1 MKINAKIAALAGA
14 ALLMGSVAFAVNSYD
29 GATDDY
35 ELPQGFTFYNEVSS
49 DVVEAKGSFYNKTQS
64 AGFNGQNPNKN
75 YQVEFAGISEKVGI
89 SYDSE
94 KFWFELAP
102 KFSLKD
108 NNQHWSDA
116 AQGWSVT
123 RQSLNNDDLSFAWTG
138 LDWGVRFTPFDI
150 VDFYLHHDV
159 WTPGAYLPIADKRVG
174 GNLAGD
180 GFAVVFKPIDG
191 LRIGLSVP
199 FSADVVSKPN
209 FLNAEYED
217 TGLNGSFLTKDSSL
231 ITNTNNDAADYRFVF
246 NAGVD
251 YKLLDMITIGAFV
264 GNIINRDARS
274 YGLYANAAISF
285 LDFNVGYTYNGD
297 ATRVSAL
304 DFDKDVKVFIGGHH
318 KANLAVTA
326 QFGDFTAQLEALMN
340 FFKAQSLY
348 DLYAGIKVGYDLL
361 PGKFNLALRTGVA
374 YDMGNKSATGY
385 GSYLR
390 YEEKGTAGEVTSNAP
405 GYRSKKGSYKNWQ
418 KGTGTINV
426 NAAPVVFLSPS
437 ITYTTGRNTFAA
449 TANLQYWLDGEGSY
463 AANLP
468 VSWKYT
474 F

>member
-14 ALLMGSVAFAVNSYD
+14 ALLMGSVAFAANNYD

-49 DVVEAKGSFYNKTQS
+49 DLVEAKGSFYNTTRNDKSQDDR
-64 AGFNGQNPNKN
+64 

-108 NNQHWSDA
+108 NNQHWNRESTKYRATDA
-116 AQGWSVT
+116 
-123 RQSLNNDDLSFAWTG
+123 SLNNDDLSFAWTG

-150 VDFYLHHDV
+150 VDFYLHKDV

-174 GNLAGD
+174 GNLAGE
-180 GFAVVFKPIDG
+180 GAGVVFKPIDG
-191 LRIGLSVP
+191 LRIGLEIP
-199 FSADVVSKPN
+199 FEATFGGKANYLDAEWEDVLRSRVANVAEAKKEDDLEPN
-209 FLNAEYED
+209 
-217 TGLNGSFLTKDSSL
+217 K
-231 ITNTNNDAADYRFVF
+231 NNYRFRI

-251 YKLLDMITIGAFV
+251 YRLLDMITIGAFV
-264 GNIINRDARS
+264 NNIINRDARG

-285 LDFNVGYTYNGD
+285 LDFNVGYTYNGE
-297 ATRVSAL
+297 ATKVSPL
-304 DFDKDVKVFIGGHH
+304 DFTDDVKVTIGGHH
-318 KANLAVTA
+318 KANLAVSA

-340 FFKAQSLY
+340 FFKAQSVY
-348 DLYAGIKVGYDLL
+348 DLYAGLKVGYDLL
-361 PGKFNLALRTGVA
+361 PGKFNIALATGVA
-374 YDMGNKSATGY
+374 YDMGNKTNGNQGY
-385 GSYLR
+385 TR
-390 YEEKGTAGEVTSNAP
+390 YTEGGGIGAP
-405 GYRSKKGSYKNWQ
+405 VDGQNGVRLAKGSFKNNKFQ
-418 KGTGTINV
+418 K
-426 NAAPVVFLSPS
+426 AAPVVFVAPGIS
-437 ITYTTGRNTFAA
+437 YTTGRNTFGAKFQA
-449 TANLQYWLDGEGSY
+449 QYWLDGEGSY
-463 AANLP
+463 AANVP

>member
-14 ALLMGSVAFAVNSYD
+14 ALLMGSAAFAVNSYD

-35 ELPQGFTFYNEVSS
+35 ELPQGFSFYNEVSS
-49 DVVEAKGSFYNKTQS
+49 DIVEAEGSFYNKTQVRTPADS
-64 AGFNGQNPNKN
+64 NKN

-108 NNQHWSDA
+108 NNQHWSK
-116 AQGWSVT
+116 GWSDYGATIT
-123 RQSLNNDDLSFAWTG
+123 RQALNNDDLSFAWTG

-150 VDFYLHHDV
+150 VDFVLNTDT
-159 WTPGAYLPIADKRVG
+159 WTPGSYLPIADQHVG
-174 GNLAGD
+174 GNLTGD
-180 GFAVVFKPIDG
+180 GFGLVFKPIDG
-191 LRIGLSVP
+191 LRIGLEVP
-199 FSADVVSKPN
+199 FSADIVSKPN

-217 TGLNGSFLTKDSSL
+217 TGFNGDFLAKDSSL
-231 ITNTNNDAADYRFVF
+231 ITNTANGASDYRFVL

-251 YKLLDMITIGAFV
+251 YKLLDMITVGAFV

-274 YGLYANAAISF
+274 YGVYANAGLSF
-285 LDFNVGYTYNGD
+285 LDFNLGYTYNGG

-304 DFDKDVKVFIGGHH
+304 DFADSSRIFIGGHH

-326 QFGDFTAQLEALMN
+326 SFGDFKAQLEALMN

-348 DLYAGIKVGYDLL
+348 DLYAGLKVGYDLL
-361 PGKFNLALRTGVA
+361 PGKFNVALRTGVA
-374 YDMGNKSATGY
+374 YDMGNASKANE
-385 GSYLR
+385 SYLR
-390 YEEKGTAGEVTSNAP
+390 YQEGGTAGVPTSTVA
-405 GYRSKKGSYKNWQ
+405 GYRSKKGTYKDVDK
-418 KGTGTINV
+418 KGYSVNQ

-437 ITYTTGRNTFAA
+437 LTYTTGSNTFSG

-463 AANLP
+463 AANFP

>member
-14 ALLMGSVAFAVNSYD
+14 ALLMGSVAFAANSYD

-49 DVVEAKGSFYNKTQS
+49 DVVEAEGSFYNKTQNG
-64 AGFNGQNPNKN
+64 GFNGADPHKN

-108 NNQHWSDA
+108 NNEHWNVNNTKWTTTNQA
-116 AQGWSVT
+116 
-123 RQSLNNDDLSFAWTG
+123 LNNDDLSFAWTD

-159 WTPGAYLPIADKRVG
+159 WTAGSYLPIADQHVG
-174 GNLAGD
+174 GNLAGA

-199 FSADVVSKPN
+199 FSADIISAPN
-209 FLNAEYED
+209 FLNAELED
-217 TGLNGSFLTKDSSL
+217 KDKGTALVTAKDKES
-231 ITNTNNDAADYRFVF
+231 DYRFRF
-246 NAGVD
+246 DAGVD

-274 YGLYANAAISF
+274 YGLYANAGISF

-304 DFDKDVKVFIGGHH
+304 NFADTSRIFIGGHH
-318 KANLAVTA
+318 KANLSVAA
-326 QFGDFTAQLEALMN
+326 SFGDFTAQLEALMN
-340 FFKAQSLY
+340 FFKGQSLY

-361 PGKFNLALRTGVA
+361 PGKFNLALRSGVA
-374 YDMGNKSATGY
+374 YDMGNKSATNY

-390 YEEKGTAGEVTSNAP
+390 YEEQGAHDGKIVTSECK
-405 GYRSKKGSYKNWQ
+405 GFRSKKGAYKNYQ
-418 KGTGTINV
+418 KGTGTVNV

>member
-14 ALLMGSVAFAVNSYD
+14 ALLMGSAAFAVDSYD

-49 DVVEAKGSFYNKTQS
+49 DVVEAEGAYYRVGTGANV
-64 AGFNGQNPNKN
+64 NKN

-89 SYDSE
+89 SYNSE

-102 KFSLKD
+102 KFTLKD
-108 NNQHWSDA
+108 NNQHWSDN

-150 VDFYLHHDV
+150 VDFVLNTDT
-159 WTPGAYLPIADKRVG
+159 WTPGGYLPIADQHVG
-174 GNLAGD
+174 GNLTGD
-180 GFAVVFKPIDG
+180 GFGVVFKPIDG
-191 LRIGLSVP
+191 LRIGVEVP
-199 FSADVVSKPN
+199 FSADIVSKPN

-217 TGLNGSFLTKDSSL
+217 TGKNGSFDTDKSSL
-231 ITNTNNDAADYRFVF
+231 ITNTANKASDYRFVF
-246 NAGVD
+246 NVGVD
-251 YKLLDMITIGAFV
+251 YKLLDMITVGAFV
-264 GNIINRDARS
+264 GNVINRDARS
-274 YGLYANAAISF
+274 YGVYANAGLSF
-285 LDFNVGYTYNGD
+285 LDFNLGYTYNGGK
-297 ATRVSAL
+297 TRVSAL
-304 DFDKDVKVFIGGHH
+304 DFADSSRVFIGGHH

-326 QFGDFTAQLEALMN
+326 SFGDFTAQLEALMN

-348 DLYAGIKVGYDLL
+348 DLYAGLKVGYDLL
-361 PGKFNLALRTGVA
+361 PGKFNVALRTGVA
-374 YDMGNKSATGY
+374 YDMGNKSKDHTAFT
-385 GSYLR
+385 R
-390 YEEKGTAGEVTSNAP
+390 YEEGGTMGNNTSDIA
-405 GYRSKKGSYKNWQ
+405 GYRSKKGTQ
-418 KGTGTINV
+418 KDADKKGYSLSQ
-426 NAAPVVFLSPS
+426 NAAPVIFLSPS
-437 ITYTTGRNTFAA
+437 ITYTTGANTFGA

-468 VSWKYT
+468 VYWKYT

>member
-14 ALLMGSVAFAVNSYD
+14 ALLMGSVAFAANNYD

-35 ELPQGFTFYNEVSS
+35 ELPQGFTFWNEVSS
-49 DVVEAKGSFYNKTQS
+49 DVVEAEGAYYNKQWI
-64 AGFNGQNPNKN
+64 GGDIDKN
-75 YQVEFAGISEKVGI
+75 YQVEFAGISEKVGV
-89 SYDSE
+89 SYNSE

-108 NNQHWSDA
+108 NNQHWKK
-116 AQGWSVT
+116 QGIDWSASN
-123 RQSLNNDDLSFAWTG
+123 QSLNNDDLSFAWTG

-150 VDFYLHHDV
+150 VDFYLNTDV
-159 WTPGAYLPIADKRVG
+159 WTPGSYLPIADQHVG

-180 GFAVVFKPIDG
+180 GFGVVFKPIDG
-191 LRIGLSVP
+191 LRIGLEVP

-209 FLNAEYED
+209 FLNAELED
-217 TGLNGSFLTKDSSL
+217 SRKETAMVSDWDGSMS
-231 ITNTNNDAADYRFVF
+231 DYRFVF

-251 YKLLDMITIGAFV
+251 YKLLDMITVGAFV

-274 YGLYANAAISF
+274 YGVYANAGISF
-285 LDFNVGYTYNGD
+285 LDFNVGYTYNGGK
-297 ATRVSAL
+297 TRVSAL
-304 DFDKDVKVFIGGHH
+304 DFADSSRIFIGGHH
-318 KANLAVTA
+318 KANLAVSAT
-326 QFGDFTAQLEALMN
+326 FGDFTAQLEALMN
-340 FFKAQSLY
+340 FFKGQSLY
-348 DLYAGIKVGYDLL
+348 DLYAGLKVGYDLL

-374 YDMGNKSATGY
+374 YDMGNKTAEGGRGETY
-385 GSYLR
+385 TR
-390 YEEKGTAGEVTSNAP
+390 YTEGGDAGTPTTYIA
-405 GYRSKKGSYKNWQ
+405 GYRSKKGTVKDLA
-418 KGTGTINV
+418 KGRRDSLNA

-437 ITYTTGRNTFAA
+437 IKYTTGRNTFTA

-468 VSWKYT
+468 VAWKYT